1 MLNQNGDYEK
11 SLVVLKSL
19 KNEYQVDYKI
29 GMWMC
34 YNYLDQARAT
44 GSLASVEQD
53 LNFYY
58 QECKRL
64 YDRNKKEPDENM
76 EQLIQIMGQL
86 M

>member
-1 MLNQNGDYEK
+1 
-11 SLVVLKSL
+11 
-19 KNEYQVDYKI
+19 
-29 GMWMC
+29 MC
-34 YNYLDQARAT
+34 YNYLDQAKAA
-44 GSLASVEQD
+44 GNLASVEQD

-64 YDRNKKEPDENM
+64 YDRNKKETDENM